1 MTTNLSKNASSHSS
15 HHDFWQPK
23 VGKASICSGFKSRF
37 SAAPNLPVSAVRWGC
52 SSQCGGDGT
61 GKAMFLPGSVVG
73 VMNSMG
79 IAMGDFPYE

>member
-1 MTTNLSKNASSHSS
+1 L
-15 HHDFWQPK
+15 QLK
-23 VGKASICSGFKSRF
+23 VGKASICFGANLGFPLLPR
-37 SAAPNLPVSAVRWGC
+37 NLPVSAVRWGC